1 MSKSLKCVVISS
13 DNQIISFINKFKLDI
28 KLLYVNSIFESI
40 DNINN
45 TSIDVCIID
54 IEMLLNSKID
64 LFRNILK
71 NDHQIKIIFIAKN
84 VNYAYEA
91 FKYSPVDYI
100 VIPKDIEKLRFDL
113 LKLILEKENNKD
125 ELLIRNNHEI
135 TKIVIDDIIFVE
147 SDHHYQNIYF
157 KEKVV
162 TIRMTSKHLEN
173 VLLQYNSFVRT
184 HSSYLV
190 NINKIKSIKDKEIE
204 MESGDRVEISKRLY
218 KKVKDIFLNHYQF
231 I

>member
-64 LFRNILK
+64 LFKNILK
-71 NDHQIKIIFIAKN
+71 DDHQIKIIFIAKN

-135 TKIVIDDIIFVE
+135 TKIAIDDIIFIE

-218 KKVKDIFLNHYQF
+218 KKVKEIFLNHYQF

>member
-218 KKVKDIFLNHYQF
+218 KKVKEIFLNHYQF

>member
-135 TKIVIDDIIFVE
+135 TKIVIDDIIFIE